1 MQKLLDQSQ
10 QLQLI
15 AEKKIESLQQPAT
28 SKMEEEGKAPQDA
41 VVDESTKKG
50 FWARLFG

>member
-15 AEKKIESLQQPAT
+15 TENKSEE
-28 SKMEEEGKAPQDA
+28 SKMIIAKQ
-41 VVDESTKKG
+41 STINNAKSDNSGVNSKLKKSWWH
-50 FWARLFG
+50 FW